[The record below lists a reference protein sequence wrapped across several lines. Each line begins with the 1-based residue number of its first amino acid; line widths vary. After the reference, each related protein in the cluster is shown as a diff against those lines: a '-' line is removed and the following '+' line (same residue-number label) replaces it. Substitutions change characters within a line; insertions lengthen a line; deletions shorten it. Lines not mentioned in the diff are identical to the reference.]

1 MLEECKITYK
11 RDLTTDRIAGKFSL
25 VFKFFLETIQN
36 MSVHVFNLQ
45 IYQKGDSGIG
55 VFL

>member
-25 VFKFFLETIQN
+25 VFNFFLETIQN